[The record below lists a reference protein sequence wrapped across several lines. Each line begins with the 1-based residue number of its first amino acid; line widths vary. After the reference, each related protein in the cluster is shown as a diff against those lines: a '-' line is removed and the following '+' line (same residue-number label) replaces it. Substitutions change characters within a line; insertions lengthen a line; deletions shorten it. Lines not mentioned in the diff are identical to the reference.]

1 MKVYEKPRIT
11 IEQFTLSQHV
21 ADCGWELQA
30 GDENSCIA
38 NPDPDWNLGV
48 PDGTKMFLGSPCEFV
63 PESYCYTDADG
74 AFGLFRS

>member
-21 ADCGWELQA
+21 ADCEA
-30 GDENSCIA
+30 GNEKSCIA
-38 NPDPDWNLGV
+38 NPDPEWNLGV
-48 PDGTKMFLGSPCEFV
+48 PDGTKMFLGGPCEFI

>member
-30 GDENSCIA
+30 GNEGQ
-38 NPDPDWNLGV
+38 LH
-48 PDGTKMFLGSPCEFV
+48 CESRSGMEPWSAGRNKNV
-63 PESYCYTDADG
+63 
-74 AFGLFRS
+74 FRWSL